1 MSVMANVLTAA
12 AVDKEQLLLQIE
24 LAKVQRDIK
33 EMEMKLMMMNHGHTK
48 VVAVHAD
55 ETTPLQATTPGQ
67 RLEKVPL
74 VEDCGEVQAGNESSQ
89 SIHRI
94 QKFDEWL
101 EKVRKT
107 APKP

>member
-33 EMEMKLMMMNHGHTK
+33 EMEMKLVMMNHEYTK

-74 VEDCGEVQAGNESSQ
+74 VEDCGEVQASNESSQ
-89 SIHRI
+89 SIHGI
-94 QKFDEWL
+94 QKIDEWL

-107 APKP
+107 ASRS